1 MIRLNVPY
9 EEKDD
14 AKRLGAK
21 WNGYG
26 RYWYIENDKDYSLFS
41 AWLSEE
47 ELELLRAM
55 PSYALSDYM
64 ELIKEQTIL
73 TAALTQPAKIIGDVY
88 SHYLKQD
95 NLFLELTDTIYGKE
109 RLPVYHPKYYG
120 DAIPIRYINGMFE
133 RVTIVPT
140 SKLPQNI

>member
-47 ELELLRAM
+47 ELELLRAI

-64 ELIKEQTIL
+64 ELIKEHSGCGCNNWSTPRVQ
-73 TAALTQPAKIIGDVY
+73 QQKIGRAHV
-88 SHYLKQD
+88 
-95 NLFLELTDTIYGKE
+95 
-109 RLPVYHPKYYG
+109 
-120 DAIPIRYINGMFE
+120 
-133 RVTIVPT
+133 
-140 SKLPQNI
+140 